1 MYLYTNLYLISL
13 IGTILQK
20 MTTNFL
26 LRIRFAKDTLA
37 RKEYFGGGMGLVNQ
51 FVVAGETSKYSI

>member
-1 MYLYTNLYLISL
+1 
-13 IGTILQK
+13 

-37 RKEYFGGGMGLVNQ
+37 RKEYFGGAWGWFINFSRGVKRPFLLNIVFRLKVKIGQ
-51 FVVAGETSKYSI
+51 KKSC